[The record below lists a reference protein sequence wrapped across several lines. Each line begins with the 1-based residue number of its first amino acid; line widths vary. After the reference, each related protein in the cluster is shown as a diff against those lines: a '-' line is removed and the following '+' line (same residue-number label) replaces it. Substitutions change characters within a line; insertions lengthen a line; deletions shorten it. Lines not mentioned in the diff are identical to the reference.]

1 MMTQT
6 SSRERGMTIVEM
18 VLALFVFSFVMAGAL
33 GFLKAQG
40 RSFSLGTERVA
51 MYQNTRYALNEMEK
65 DLRTAGAGVADN
77 QPQMIYVGTNVV
89 AFNANYWTNTPGD
102 VFAVYY
108 NSDAPDSAVQA
119 LKQSQKMT
127 IPLTSFGYP
136 DTSYNFGPN
145 NSPAETIIFY
155 FTPDTT
161 TSRTDDYILY
171 RQVNN
176 LAPEIVSRNI
186 LQTSGV
192 PFFQYYALQTPFGG
206 GQQTLYQIPTASLPL
221 KHTVKIHLALNDTG
235 PASTIDSIRA
245 VRVSFTESNGRTG
258 TNERLRSISRM
269 LGLPNAGMANKK
281 SCGDTPI
288 LGSVG
293 FAAVYQLLSGTP
305 TVKLTWLPATD
316 ENGGE
321 KDVERYVIWRRLSTT
336 TDWGDPLVSIPS
348 GNATYLYNDASVT
361 SGSTYYYQIAAEDCN
376 PSMSSTAT
384 SVGVLIP

>member
-1 MMTQT
+1 MMTHT

-51 MYQNTRYALNEMEK
+51 MYQNERYALNEMEK
-65 DLRTAGAGVADN
+65 DLRTAGAGVTDN

-108 NSDAPDSAVQA
+108 NSDAPDTAVQA
-119 LKQSQKMT
+119 LRQAQRAN

-136 DTSYNFGPN
+136 DTSYYFGPN

-161 TSRTDDYILY
+161 TARTDDYILY

-176 LAPEIVSRNI
+176 LAPEIVARNV

-192 PFFQYYALQTPFGG
+192 PFFQYYALSTPAGG
-206 GQQTLYQIPTASLPL
+206 GQATLYQIPTASMPL
-221 KHTVKIHLALNDTG
+221 MHTMKIHLALNDTG
-235 PASTIDSIRA
+235 PAAKIDSIRA
-245 VRVSFTESNGRTG
+245 VRVSFTQSNGRSG
-258 TNERLRSISRM
+258 TNERLRTISRM
-269 LGLPNAGMANKK
+269 MGLPNAGMANKK
-281 SCGDTPI
+281 SCGDTPL
-288 LGSVG
+288 LGSIG
-293 FAAVYQLLSGTP
+293 FAAVYTVVSGAP
-305 TVKLTWLPATD
+305 TVKLTWTPATD
-316 ENGGE
+316 ENAGE
-321 KDVERYVIWRRLSTT
+321 KDVERYVIWRKLSTA

-348 GNATYLYNDASVT
+348 GNATYLYNDASVA
-361 SGSTYYYQIAAEDCN
+361 SGKTYFYQIAAEDCN
-376 PSMSSTAT
+376 PSLSPTAT
-384 SVGVLIP
+384 SVGVAIP